1 MPRIAALLLVGLSL
15 AAPAAAGP
23 WLRDPRVSF
32 LSLQSTPRSN
42 GEIEYGIFGE
52 RGIAPWLTLGVDL
65 NDNGT
70 SGHALAFARFP
81 ILRGD
86 WVASVDVA
94 LGGHRYRSDT
104 GAMARALFGLG
115 RDIEV
120 LGAPGWAAIS
130 VGPEWRQGNGGMAW
144 KADAVVGFKADRL
157 LNPILSVETYL
168 APNSDLYWSVI
179 PGVLIRGKERGR
191 TWQVGLEQKNGP
203 SQSVTGIRIGYWIDF

>member
-86 WVASVDVA
+86 WVASVDLA
-94 LGGHRYRSDT
+94 LGGHRYRSDS

-191 TWQVGLEQKNGP
+191 TWQVGLEQKGGP

>member
-94 LGGHRYRSDT
+94 LGGHRYRSDS

>member
-94 LGGHRYRSDT
+94 LGGHRYRSDS

-191 TWQVGLEQKNGP
+191 TWQVGLEQKGGP